1 MTVTESARA
10 GSERAGRLIYARL
23 AHYGVLAAIVVAG
36 AALRLT
42 ALNRQSLWFDEID
55 VVVRAQRPLDQVLRT
70 FVAAGENGPLY
81 NILLAL
87 WVRLAGISEIAVR
100 APSAVAG
107 VVGILL
113 IYLLG
118 RRVAGSTAGLIAAG
132 LLAISPYHV
141 WYSQEAKM
149 YAMVLLL
156 ALASTYALV
165 EALAR
170 NQRWWWVAYAAAT
183 TLLFYSHVATVLV
196 FAAQSLYAGYTILLR
211 RAWPGRAR
219 GWLLAVAVL
228 TLPYVPIALWALRVI
243 GGQVATWQPSVGLW
257 DALKIFAIKFA
268 INRYTIVDQERAA
281 ILYALLAGVGLIA
294 LALRRQSA
302 RWWLLLLSLSVVPVV
317 GLWLVSLRQS
327 VFSDRYAIVA
337 LPAYLLLVAAAVAW
351 LIRHRRLWPLGIVAV
366 FLLISFA
373 WGPLRDVNRSHGAEK
388 EDWRSAYAW
397 VADHAQPGD
406 VLLVTPGYLITTYDY
421 FAQREPRLAQYQA
434 IAMPSFTAVDWFHE
448 RDMVWLLQE
457 KAGSATGFWLIQSP
471 DRVGVD
477 DPERILEGWLATHGE
492 KVDEVVV
499 NGVWVTRYQLSVPP
513 VQIEVAHT
521 GESQAWQP
529 VAPPAERGL

>member
-100 APSAVAG
+100 APSAIAG
-107 VVGILL
+107 VVGVLL

-118 RRVAGSTAGLIAAG
+118 RRVAGATVGLIGAG

-149 YAMVLLL
+149 YAMVVVL

-165 EALAR
+165 EALER
-170 NQRWWWVAYAAAT
+170 NERRWWVAYAVST
-183 TLLFYSHVATVLV
+183 TLLFYTHVATVLV
-196 FAAQSLYAGYTILLR
+196 FAAQSLYAFYTVILR

-243 GGQVATWQPSVGLW
+243 GGQVATWHAQVGLW
-257 DALKIFAIKFA
+257 DALQIFAVKFA
-268 INRYTIVDQERAA
+268 VNRYDLVVQERAA
-281 ILYALLAGVGLIA
+281 VLYAVLAGLGAVV
-294 LALRRQSA
+294 LALRRQPA

-337 LPAYLLLVAAAVAW
+337 LPAYLLLVAATVAW
-351 LIRHRRLWPLGIVAV
+351 LIRQRWIWPLGLAAAFVLV
-366 FLLISFA
+366 TFA
-373 WGPLRDVNRSHGAEK
+373 WGPLRDVNRAHTAQK

-406 VLLVTPGYLITTYDY
+406 VLVVTPGYLITTYDY

-434 IAMPSFTAVDWFHE
+434 IAMRSFTADVWFNE
-448 RDMVWLLQE
+448 EEMVRLLQE
-457 KAGSATGFWLIQSP
+457 RAGSATGFWLIESP
-471 DRVGVD
+471 DRVGAD
-477 DPERILEGWLATHGE
+477 DPERALERWFDTHGDPTE
-492 KVDEVVV
+492 ELVV
-499 NGVWVTRYQLSVPP
+499 NGVRVTRYELS
-513 VQIEVAHT
+513 
-521 GESQAWQP
+521 
-529 VAPPAERGL
+529 APPAEIDTA